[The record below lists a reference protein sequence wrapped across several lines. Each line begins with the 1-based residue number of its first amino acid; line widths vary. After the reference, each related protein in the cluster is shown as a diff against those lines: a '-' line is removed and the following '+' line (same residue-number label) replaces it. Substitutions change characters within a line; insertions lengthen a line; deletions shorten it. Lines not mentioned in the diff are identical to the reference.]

1 MAIPLFYHKKTNDF
15 EFELREDK
23 TTREMCDKE
32 QKVSSCLDD
41 NITYAENALTADI
54 NNDIVRRRITFEAG
68 GRSIDAYLIYVE
80 GLTSSTSINETILLP
95 LMRMGDRCLSQD
107 IDIEYILNRMLPQ
120 GQVTVSDRIY
130 DMTQSVNIGNV
141 IIFFDGFSSGAV
153 IEVKSWEHRSI
164 GSPSTEQVI
173 QGPQEGFNE
182 VMRCNTALVRKG
194 LNNNSFI
201 ARNVTLG
208 KTSKTPGALM
218 YLSDVANSNLVDE
231 VLRRIENIDCEYVL
245 TALDVEQYIE
255 EASYLPIPQI
265 ITTERPDR
273 VCRSLVEGRVAL
285 TVNGSSHVLI
295 MPATLFD
302 LASSVEDEY
311 LRYPYSALIRLVR
324 LMAVVISMLGPGLF
338 VAAVSYHQD
347 LILTDLFL
355 SIQASRLSVPFSV
368 LFELLI
374 MELSFEL
381 IREAGIRIP
390 GHIGSTLGIV
400 GGLILGTAA
409 VDANIVSPAMII
421 VVAITGISSF
431 AIPSYSLSFS
441 FRFSRFIYVAGSA
454 LCGFPGLCAVFFV
467 NTVMY
472 MGTQSFGVPYLSPV
486 APYNKSKSEGLL
498 FRKPLWKQ
506 DERPEYLK
514 PRDNSDKAHISRKWL
529 YKRR

>member
-1 MAIPLFYHKKTNDF
+1 MAIPLFYHKKRNDF
-15 EFELREDK
+15 DFELNEEEVNDIK
-23 TTREMCDKE
+23 CDSE
-32 QKVSSCLDD
+32 QKVSTSLNE
-41 NITYAENALTADI
+41 NITYVESALYADI
-54 NNDIVRRRITFEAG
+54 NNDVVRRKIRFVAG
-68 GRSIDAYLIYVE
+68 GRAIDAYLVYVE
-80 GLTSSTSINETILLP
+80 GLTSSSSINETILLP
-95 LMRMGDRCLSQD
+95 LMRLGDRSFSED

-120 GQVTVSDRIY
+120 GQVTVSDNIY
-130 DMTQSVNIGNV
+130 DMTQAVNIGNV
-141 IIFFDGFSSGAV
+141 SIFFDGLAQGAI
-153 IEVKSWEHRSI
+153 IEVKSWEHRSVS
-164 GSPSTEQVI
+164 SPSTEQVI

-182 VMRCNTALVRKG
+182 VMRCNTALVRKS

-201 ARNVTLG
+201 ARNVALG

-218 YLSDVANSNLVDE
+218 YLANVANTSLVDE
-231 VLRRIENIDCEYVL
+231 VLRRLENIDCEYVL
-245 TALDVEQYIE
+245 TSLDVEQYIE

-273 VCRSLVEGRVAL
+273 VSRALVEGRVAL

-311 LRYPYSALIRLVR
+311 LRYPYSMLIRFVR
-324 LMAVVISMLGPGLF
+324 LMAVAISMLAPGLF

-355 SIQASRLSVPFSV
+355 SIQASRFFVPFSV

-381 IREAGIRIP
+381 IREAGVRIP

-421 VVAITGISSF
+421 VVAITGIASF

-454 LCGFPGLCAVFFV
+454 LCGFPGLCALFFA
-467 NTVMY
+467 NTIMY
-472 MGTQSFGVPYLSPV
+472 MGTKSFGVPYFSPI
-486 APYNKSKSEGLL
+486 APYNKNKSEGIL

-506 DERPEYLK
+506 DKRPDYLK
-514 PRDNSDKAHISRKWL
+514 PKDKSDKAHISRKWL
-529 YKRR
+529 F